1 MLPEDQELSYFEVV
15 TPLGI
20 RIRTSLSYWQ
30 KIVTF
35 KHPIMAG
42 QEEIVQQALQHP
54 SEIRRSQSD
63 TNVYLYYKPDP
74 HYFICVVARHLNGE
88 GFIITA
94 YRTNRIKIGDSIWTA

>member
-42 QEEIVQQALQHP
+42 RNCSANLA
-54 SEIRRSQSD
+54 
-63 TNVYLYYKPDP
+63 TT
-74 HYFICVVARHLNGE
+74 F
-88 GFIITA
+88 
-94 YRTNRIKIGDSIWTA
+94 

>member
-1 MLPEDQELSYFEVV
+1 MPPEDQELPYFEAI
-15 TPLGI
+15 TPQGV
-20 RIRTSLSYWQ
+20 RIHTSLSYWE
-30 KIVTF
+30 KIITF

-42 QEEIVQQALQHP
+42 QEEVVQRTLQEP

-63 TNVYLYYKPDP
+63 ANVYLYYKPDP
-74 HYFICVVARHLNGE
+74 PYLTCVVARHLNGE